1 MTGPAL
7 AVDLPGLWSLSRATG
22 LVLLVLL
29 TLTLAL
35 GMLATARSTPRWWPR
50 FATAALHVELSVL
63 SLALLVAHVTV
74 TVLDDWVEIGWVDAV
89 VPFRAGYRPVWTGLG
104 TVAALLLVTAA
115 GTAAARRFLPLPL
128 WRRTHYLTH
137 AAWPVAVVHG
147 LGAGSDRGSPGAV
160 ALTLGCV
167 ALVTFATV
175 LRFTGAPGTPGH
187 GWGGVVARVVAVVL
201 PVALGAWLGSTG
213 ALR

>member
-1 MTGPAL
+1 
-7 AVDLPGLWSLSRATG
+7 
-22 LVLLVLL
+22 
-29 TLTLAL
+29 
-35 GMLATARSTPRWWPR
+35 
-50 FATAALHVELSVL
+50 VL

-74 TVLDDWVEIGWVDAV
+74 TVLDDWVEIGWADAV
-89 VPFRAGYRPVWTGLG
+89 MPFRAGYRPVWTGLG
-104 TVAALLLVTAA
+104 TVAALLLLTAA
-115 GTAAARRFLPLPL
+115 LTAGARRLLPLAF

-147 LGAGSDRGSPGAV
+147 LGAGSDRASAGAV
-160 ALTLGCV
+160 GLTLGCV

-175 LRFTGAPGTPGH
+175 LRFTGATGH
-187 GWGGVVARVVAVVL
+187 RWGGVAARVAAVVL

>member
-1 MTGPAL
+1 VTRVL
-7 AVDLPGLWSLSRATG
+7 AGVDLPGLWSLSRATG

-29 TLTLAL
+29 SLTLAL
-35 GMLATARSTPRWWPR
+35 GMLATARTTPRWWPR
-50 FATAALHVELSVL
+50 FATASLHVDLAVL

-74 TVLDDWVEIGWVDAV
+74 TVLDDWVEIGWADAV
-89 VPFRAGYRPVWTGLG
+89 LPFRAGYRPVWTGLG

-115 GTAAARRFLPLPL
+115 VTAAARRYLPLPL

-147 LGAGSDRGSPGAV
+147 LGTGSDRGSPGAV
-160 ALTLGCV
+160 SLTLGCV

-175 LRFTGAPGTPGH
+175 LRFTGTPGT

-201 PVALGAWLGSTG
+201 PVALGAWMGSTG

>member
-1 MTGPAL
+1 VTHL
-7 AVDLPGLWSLSRATG
+7 VDLPGLWSLSRATG

-29 TLTLAL
+29 SVTLAF
-35 GMLATARSTPRWWPR
+35 GMLATARTSPRWWPR
-50 FATAALHVELSVL
+50 FATAALHVDLAVL
-63 SLALLVAHVTV
+63 SLALLIAHVTV
-74 TVLDDWVEIGWVDAV
+74 TVLDGWVDIGWADAV
-89 VPFRAGYRPVWTGLG
+89 IPFRAGYRPVWTGLG

-115 GTAAARRFLPLPL
+115 ATAGARRFLPLPL

-160 ALTLGCV
+160 GLTLGCV

-175 LRFTGAPGTPGH
+175 LRFTGPPGSRGH
-187 GWGGVVARVVAVVL
+187 GWGGVLARLVAVVL
-201 PVALGAWLGSTG
+201 PVLLGAWLGSTG